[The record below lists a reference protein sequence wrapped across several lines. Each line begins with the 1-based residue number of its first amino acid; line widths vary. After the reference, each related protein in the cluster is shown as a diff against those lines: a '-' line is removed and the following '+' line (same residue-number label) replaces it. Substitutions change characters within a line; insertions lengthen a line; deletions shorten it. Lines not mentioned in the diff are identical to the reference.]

1 MENNNKIERTKTIY
15 IKQMLAWHTVYDC
28 LATIDRLAE
37 LKEDKKFWQ
46 IYGEM
51 VRYVDEKLD
60 THFDGPIKDMYT
72 VVEQEASEEEYQR
85 WLKKGKS
92 AF

>member
-1 MENNNKIERTKTIY
+1 
-15 IKQMLAWHTVYDC
+15 
-28 LATIDRLAE
+28 
-37 LKEDKKFWQ
+37 
-46 IYGEM
+46 M